1 MEHMSVIL
9 KNMVEDVMREGAG
22 EIVDSKEVRKA
33 ISKKTSQMFKDSL
46 KNTLSQLDKSPTPN

>member
-1 MEHMSVIL
+1 MSVIL